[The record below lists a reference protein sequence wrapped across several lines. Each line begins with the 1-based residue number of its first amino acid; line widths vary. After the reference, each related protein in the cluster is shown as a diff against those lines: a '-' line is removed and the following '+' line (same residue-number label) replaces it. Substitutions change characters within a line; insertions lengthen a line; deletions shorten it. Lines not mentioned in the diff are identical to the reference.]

1 MNERW
6 ETIFALSEAREHVI
20 LIRLKS
26 TTSGVNTHSIAPEG
40 EGAIVGA
47 YHDYIVSALG
57 AHDEFVFARHAC
69 PSPAQT

>member
-1 MNERW
+1 M
-6 ETIFALSEAREHVI
+6 LKMV
-20 LIRLKS
+20 RLCMHQHP
-26 TTSGVNTHSIAPEG
+26 GLFGEG